1 MKNNATIA
9 TVGTLAFAL
18 VVLIGVN
25 LLSSTLVRS
34 ARIDLTENGLYTLSD
49 GTRGVLESLDD
60 PVTLR
65 LFLSREMS
73 TRLPGINAYA
83 TRVGELLEEFARIG
97 GDDVRLEVIDPEP
110 FSEEED
116 RAVASGLEGV
126 PVGDG
131 DALFYFGLVASG
143 PTGEQEVI
151 PFFSIARGEFLEYDV
166 TRMIHR
172 VANPELPVVGLLSTL
187 PMDGSPGPG
196 GLMGGMPRP
205 WAMYRQLEQFF
216 EIRAVEP
223 GVDRIDDDVDVLV
236 VVHPTQLDERTL
248 YAVDQFVLGG
258 GNALVFVDG
267 YAETDPTSRMQGP
280 GYAGNDAL
288 DRLLGAWGLA
298 LRTQSVAA
306 DIALATRVRA
316 RANERNV
323 LVDYP
328 VWLNLRPELYD
339 EGDVVTGQ
347 LGDVVMASPG
357 VLDLVEREGVN
368 VTPLIRTTESAS
380 VIDPARLG
388 FGSDPT
394 DLVRNYAAGGEPLVL
409 AARVSGSIATA
420 FPDGA
425 PAEEDADGEDST
437 RDASEDATGES
448 ESVPHLAESQGE
460 TDVIVIAD
468 TDFLLDQFWVTT
480 QQLFGTELL
489 IPTAS
494 NNTLVINA
502 VENLAGDRNLISIR
516 SRGGHDRPFTL
527 LENVRRQ
534 AEADYLQKEQE
545 LLDEL
550 AATEQ
555 RLVELQDQ
563 GGQGES
569 MILTAEQAAELER
582 FRERKVSIRR
592 ELREVRRNLREDI
605 DNIQSWV
612 RFVNIGLVPLLVGI
626 GGIVFAAGRHARG
639 RKRS

>member
-1 MKNNATIA
+1 
-9 TVGTLAFAL
+9 
-18 VVLIGVN
+18 
-25 LLSSTLVRS
+25 
-34 ARIDLTENGLYTLSD
+34 
-49 GTRGVLESLDD
+49 
-60 PVTLR
+60 
-65 LFLSREMS
+65 
-73 TRLPGINAYA
+73 
-83 TRVGELLEEFARIG
+83 
-97 GDDVRLEVIDPEP
+97 
-110 FSEEED
+110 
-116 RAVASGLEGV
+116 
-126 PVGDG
+126 
-131 DALFYFGLVASG
+131 
-143 PTGEQEVI
+143 
-151 PFFSIARGEFLEYDV
+151 
-166 TRMIHR
+166 
-172 VANPELPVVGLLSTL
+172 
-187 PMDGSPGPG
+187 
-196 GLMGGMPRP
+196 
-205 WAMYRQLEQFF
+205 MYRQLEQFF

-437 RDASEDATGES
+437 RDATEDTTGES
-448 ESVPHLAESQGE
+448 ESVSHLAESLGD